1 MPKRFDRERVDFV
14 GPAEYRIIVDG
25 ELEAGMSDYL
35 AGMELRL
42 TRRRDGTVLT
52 TLTGRLVDQA
62 ELNGVMN
69 AIYEMHLP
77 ILVVEALESE
87 SEPFLSQQGK

>member
-14 GPAEYRIIVDG
+14 GPANYRIIVDG
-25 ELEAGMSDYL
+25 ELEAGVSDYL
-35 AGMELRL
+35 AGMEIRL

-77 ILVVEALESE
+77 ILVVEAMESE
-87 SEPFLSQQGK
+87 SELFLNQQGG

>member
-25 ELEAGMSDYL
+25 ELEDSMSDYV
-35 AGMELRL
+35 AGLEIRPTLRG
-42 TRRRDGTVLT
+42 DGTVLT

-77 ILVVEALESE
+77 ILAVEVTGE
-87 SEPFLSQQGK
+87 